1 MTTTQKPP
9 KSFWIISIVALIWNL
24 MGVSAYLMQAFMTD
38 EAIKNLPE
46 TEQALHM
53 DIPAWV
59 TAAFAIAVFG
69 GTLGCLGLLL
79 RKKWARLVFLIS
91 LIGIIV
97 QMIHNVF
104 ISNNMDVYGP
114 GAVIMPIM
122 VLMIGVYL
130 IMYSKSAIK
139 KGWIS

>member
-1 MTTTQKPP
+1 MTSTQKPP

-38 EAIKNLPE
+38 EALSKLPE
-46 TEQALHM
+46 PEQALYH
-53 DIPAWV
+53 DVPAWV

-69 GTLGCLGLLL
+69 GTLGCIGLLL
-79 RKKWARLVFLIS
+79 RKKWSKPVFILS

-97 QMIHNVF
+97 QMIHNLF

-114 GAVIMPIM
+114 GAIIMPIM
-122 VLMIGVYL
+122 VLIIGVYL
-130 IMYSKSAIK
+130 IIYSKAAIQ
-139 KGWIS
+139 KGWLS